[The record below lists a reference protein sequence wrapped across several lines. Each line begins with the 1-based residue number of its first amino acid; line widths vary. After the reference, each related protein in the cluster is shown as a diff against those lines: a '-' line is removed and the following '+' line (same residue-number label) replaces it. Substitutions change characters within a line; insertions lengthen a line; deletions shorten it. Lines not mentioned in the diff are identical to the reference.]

1 MKSSPPQLNVRFIN
15 PNNLSMNEDALADLL
30 LYGDNILTDYRNTYL
45 LNSVT
50 EYIASTK
57 TFDDPLIL
65 QSKKVIPLGDPW
77 IKITI

>member
-1 MKSSPPQLNVRFIN
+1 
-15 PNNLSMNEDALADLL
+15 MNEDALADLL
-30 LYGDNILTDYRNTYL
+30 LYRDNILTDYRNTYL

-65 QSKKVIPLGDPW
+65 QSKKVIPLGDP
-77 IKITI
+77 